1 MGPKQAKNPN
11 LENIKY
17 EKEDLSSV
25 PHPNI
30 ISLNT

>member
-1 MGPKQAKNPN
+1 MGQKQAKNPN

-17 EKEDLSSV
+17 EKDLSPV